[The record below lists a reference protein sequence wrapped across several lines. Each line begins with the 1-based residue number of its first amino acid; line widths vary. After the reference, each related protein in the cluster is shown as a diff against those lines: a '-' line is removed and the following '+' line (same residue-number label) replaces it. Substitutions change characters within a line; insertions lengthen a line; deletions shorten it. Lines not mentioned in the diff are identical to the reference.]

1 MVSHRRPGR
10 KDIRFGS
17 AISLSLSLSLSLSC
31 ILDYCRL
38 QTVYNL
44 NYTPTALEVQS

>member
-17 AISLSLSLSLSLSC
+17 AISLSLSLPPLCDSYLGG
-31 ILDYCRL
+31 
-38 QTVYNL
+38 
-44 NYTPTALEVQS
+44 